1 MTCETLLV
9 DATESVLTVT
19 LNRPER
25 KNAINPVMW
34 EELRSVFVRCEAD
47 DDIRVMVVTGA
58 GGDFCS
64 GADVS
69 VPRSSRHPLAEMRK
83 VCDVAMALHMI
94 SKPTIAKVRGV
105 AVGAGANLAFG
116 CDLVVAAAGARLSE
130 IFTQRALSVD
140 FGGSWLLPRMV
151 GLHRAK
157 ELAFFGDIFTA
168 EQAAEYQMINR
179 VVADDELDAFVAG
192 WARRLAE
199 GPRIAQSLNKRMLNE
214 SYAHSMSQALELE
227 AVSQINNLATADTR
241 EAAAAWVARRLPS
254 YTGQSILT
262 RDQGS

>member
-1 MTCETLLV
+1 MSYQTLLV
-9 DATESVLTVT
+9 DQAQSVLTIT

-25 KNAINPVMW
+25 KNAISPVMW
-34 EELRSVFVRCEAD
+34 DELRSVFLCCEAD
-47 DDIRVMVVTGA
+47 DDVRVMVITGA

-69 VPRSSRHPLAEMRK
+69 EPRSAGHPLTQMRK
-83 VCDVAMALHMI
+83 VGDVALALHMI
-94 SKPTIAKVRGV
+94 SKPTIAKIRGV

-116 CDLVVAAAGARLSE
+116 CDLVVAAPGARLSE
-130 IFTQRALSVD
+130 IFAQRALSLD

-179 VVADDELDAFVAG
+179 VVADDELDGFVDN
-192 WARRLAE
+192 WARRLAA

-227 AVSQINNLATADTR
+227 AASQVCNMATADTR
-241 EAAAAWVARRLPS
+241 EAAAAWVAKRPPV
-254 YTGQSILT
+254 YTGKSVLNH
-262 RDQGS
+262 DQDT

>member
-1 MTCETLLV
+1 VPYQTLLV
-9 DATESVLTVT
+9 DVTESVLTVT

-25 KNAINPVMW
+25 KNAINRAMW
-34 EELRSVFVRCEAD
+34 EELRTVFLRCEAD
-47 DDIRVMVVTGA
+47 DDVRVMVVTGA

-69 VPRSSRHPLAEMRK
+69 APASSRHPLAEMRK
-83 VCDVAMALHMI
+83 ICDVAMALHMI
-94 SKPTIAKVRGV
+94 SKPTIAKIRGV

-116 CDLVVAAAGARLSE
+116 CDLVVAASGARLSE

-179 VVADDELDAFVAG
+179 VVAADELDEFVAG
-192 WARRLAE
+192 WARRLVQ
-199 GPRIAQSLNKRMLNE
+199 GPRIAQSLDKRMLNE

-227 AVSQINNLATADTR
+227 AVCQINNLATADTR
-241 EAAAAWVARRLPS
+241 EAAAAWLARRPAS
-254 YTGQSILT
+254 YTGESVLH
-262 RDQGS
+262 RDQSS